1 MGYFHGFKFKI
12 KLYLLYHIISN
23 LIQSKY
29 ILLFEFTC
37 HFPSYHMISSH
48 HKRLHIIPLHIISES
63 LVHVYQPPQHIGQLR
78 RPLEDEGQL
87 RRPNGGGLPH
97 QQREPAIRFQ
107 QVVAKQKHCP
117 YPHSP
122 IFMHFQRNSEQP
134 LPDSQSSP
142 DSHYSLESPDSPE
155 SQFSSTFF
163 NLF

>member
-1 MGYFHGFKFKI
+1 
-12 KLYLLYHIISN
+12 
-23 LIQSKY
+23 
-29 ILLFEFTC
+29 
-37 HFPSYHMISSH
+37 MISSH
-48 HKRLHIIPLHIISES
+48 HKRLHIIQLHIISES
-63 LVHVYQPPQHIGQLR
+63 LVHVYQPPQHIAQLR

-107 QVVAKQKHCP
+107 QVAAKQKHRP
-117 YPHSP
+117 HPHSP
-122 IFMHFQRNSEQP
+122 LQCNALFMHFQRNSEHH

-142 DSHYSLESPDSPE
+142 DSHYSVESPDSPE